1 MTVAVVPLEVGSR
14 ETGEPR
20 PGVAQQQSRGT
31 EQRSQSGTARIQA
44 DGDTEIPHPQGIA
57 EEAVKLDVVEATGSR
72 KVAEPLSEATGSA
85 TIEGS
90 GQVGGAAPVDAGAIA
105 AQAGAAQAG
114 SPTEAGPRRTGRQE
128 AALGASGA
136 GEPGKVGGTVG
147 EGREERPVAGA
158 TATVDPTV
166 ADTAAAGTAAAER
179 AAAETAAAAEAAAG
193 AAAAAKASQ
202 AESFFDDDDAES
214 ARPVRVIPPGL
225 DAYKREYFN
234 KQRAAEGNE
243 PPAGVIP
250 AGVPIPPSG
259 VAYAGAVP
267 GAAGGA
273 AGGASASVPA
283 DAVAPAGGAVH
294 APGAG
299 FPPMGGGQIVGGA
312 MGGAQL
318 GEVVDMGGIGGGMGG
333 MGGGMR
339 GGMTGG
345 MVGGMGGQPPEWPR
359 RRQTGTDKSRYNY
372 ASANHGAKIVDCS
385 SEAKRPQAVLDEDK
399 DKYLRIPCSVAN
411 KFLVI
416 ELSEFLARIETIVLA
431 NYEFYASSTKDFEVW
446 ASRNYPSDRWHFL
459 GNFSAQSVRTP
470 QAFEVTGSGDLGDSV
485 RYVMVRQLS
494 HHGAEFFCTLSL
506 VRVHGV
512 NELDGLREEMEA
524 MTRMMGAGRQAMPAA
539 PPGRQGVAAAAAAP
553 TLPVVPQA
561 VIAPVVTTPQAVTIP
576 QVVTTPEMVTT
587 QEVIT
592 PQVVTI
598 PHVVTV
604 GSVGLDGSVG
614 SEGSRAVPAQAE
626 GSDPP
631 STVGPSEQLPPLSVP
646 AAAVGA
652 AAEAASAAAPTS
664 SASFHES
671 SQPVQTPHPLPASP
685 PLPPAAPSAAPPKDA
700 AASAA
705 SPAAAA
711 ADAPV
716 ATSSE
721 SAGAPSNTGASEEP
735 GSTRGS
741 MADNGSSTGAP
752 GAIAQPPASGSV
764 PLGNSPAAEAASGKA
779 EEQSGGSSRVGVE
792 GGEEAGVVYGG
803 VEERGGLIQRGTER
817 EGGGS
822 SEGSREGSSR
832 VVPEEGVDSVRS
844 IGGSGGRNNIS
855 GRGNVTSGSSS
866 TGDSGS
872 SNATTGSNGG
882 SIQSGG
888 EVEGREAEK
897 LMISTKAKGTVDKGS
912 VEGKSGAVAAGEAAG
927 EEGRTG
933 GRHGVGRLGEG
944 ESEKL
949 AGKGEGAGCA
959 SVDGVAGHRGAA
971 AGADAASGCDA
982 GGGVEMGAAVVGD
995 GSNVERARSEA
1006 GVGAG
1011 VWAGAEASV
1020 EAGAVAGGEGGGGGG
1035 GGGGI
1040 GEVKREGGFSAP
1052 VSGEGSEKLSSLEE
1066 EVTGASEGRE
1076 AKGGSGVEGGREG
1089 SGAEEEQSDS
1099 GGDGSEPARRE
1110 FGGMREAEG
1119 GDLKLLG
1126 KGLGSDEARHVA
1138 GEKQENVGDVGRG
1151 VREEVGEGKEA
1162 RLGRG
1167 ELEAAVGDGRGSSLT
1182 GLVKGEEKAEAEA
1195 EAEAETE
1202 TGARAGEGAE
1212 AGADAVGGAK
1222 PEAEAKADPS
1232 IGSGGGIS
1240 VSASQEP
1247 QGQAGDVD
1255 MVGSK
1260 AGTGSSSSSR
1270 VGVPPTA
1277 PSMPSAA
1284 TPSHQGSAPGAGSSG
1299 GAGALGEGG
1308 SEVMEGSG
1316 EKAGANGR
1324 AGARE
1329 REAGEAKMDGENG
1342 GEGERVRSNVVE
1354 GGGGSSLGAAPSGG
1368 LSGSLSDKVES
1379 VQVKTAGPGV
1389 EQASPSAAAADG
1401 RQTGAFDAGGNKIQ
1415 ESREERPTA
1424 GDRSQRED
1432 SSVVVNRKTIEN
1444 GGKPIKEDVVS
1455 LQPDTTAEVDGTD
1468 NEPEAKRGSST
1479 TITSSTSSSTITSST
1494 SSGVG
1499 GDASSTAAGNKETG
1513 TGTMAASGT
1522 ATDATASTAVGNNGA
1537 LISGAQVVTSTTP
1550 FSISSS
1556 GSSFAGAASNLY
1568 GLKSLMHMVRQ
1579 WEDKQA
1585 VLEQYIED
1593 MAASYAA
1600 NLASTDAELLS
1611 LRTRLRNATGTIA
1624 GLQVQLQNAE
1634 RRHGKDLED
1643 RDFEKHYKT
1652 GKELGHGQFGTTYE
1666 SIQLATDNRVAVK
1679 AIQKK
1684 SMKQPIAVEDVER
1697 EVKILQLLSGHPN
1710 VVQFIDVFEDTEL
1723 VYIAMELC
1731 EGGELLDRILG
1742 KKDNRYSEKD
1752 AASVVRQ
1759 MLNVVA
1765 RCHLNGVV
1773 HRDLKPENFL
1783 FANKTEESP
1792 LKATDFGLSDFRKP
1806 GKHFTDVVGSAYYVA
1821 PEVLKRRSG
1830 PESDV
1835 WSIGVITYILL
1846 SGRRPFWDKTE
1857 AGIFNEVLKKKPDFR
1872 EKPWPQISTSAK
1884 DFVKKLLKK
1893 DPRARPTA
1901 AQALSHPWVKEG
1913 GNASSIPLDIA
1924 VLSNMREFVKY
1935 SRLKQ
1940 MALKA
1945 LATTLESTEVQ
1956 QLRDQF
1962 NAMDIN
1968 GDGTITIDEIRH
1980 ALNKDLP
1987 YEVKETKVVQILQAM
2002 DTNCDGIIDF
2012 DEFVAATLHVQQL
2025 EEADSAKWEER
2036 SKAAFN
2042 HFDTDGDG
2050 FIDAEELRVAA
2061 QVKGSLG
2068 RLIDEGDVDGDGR
2081 ISLPEFQK
2089 LLRCASINSRTNT
2102 TSRSRGRSGFGAI
2115 AE

>member
-31 EQRSQSGTARIQA
+31 EQRSQSGAARIQA
-44 DGDTEIPHPQGIA
+44 DGDTEMPHPQGIA
-57 EEAVKLDVVEATGSR
+57 EKAVKLDVVEATGSR
-72 KVAEPLSEATGSA
+72 KVAEPSSEATGSA

-136 GEPGKVGGTVG
+136 GEPGK
-147 EGREERPVAGA
+147 
-158 TATVDPTV
+158 
-166 ADTAAAGTAAAER
+166 
-179 AAAETAAAAEAAAG
+179 
-193 AAAAAKASQ
+193 
-202 AESFFDDDDAES
+202 
-214 ARPVRVIPPGL
+214 
-225 DAYKREYFN
+225 
-234 KQRAAEGNE
+234 RAAEVNE

-259 VAYAGAVP
+259 VTYAGAVP

-318 GEVVDMGGIGGGMGG
+318 GEVVDLGGIGGGIGGMGGG

-339 GGMTGG
+339 GGMAGG
-345 MVGGMGGQPPEWPR
+345 MAGGMGGQPPEWPR

-524 MTRMMGAGRQAMPAA
+524 MTRMMGAGRQAVPAA

-553 TLPVVPQA
+553 TLPVVSQA
-561 VIAPVVTTPQAVTIP
+561 AIAPVVTTPQAVTFP
-576 QVVTTPEMVTT
+576 PVVTTPEMVTT
-587 QEVIT
+587 

-598 PHVVTV
+598 PQVVTV

-631 STVGPSEQLPPLSVP
+631 STVGPSEQSPPLSVP

-652 AAEAASAAAPTS
+652 AAEAARAAAPTS
-664 SASFHES
+664 SAFFHES
-671 SQPVQTPHPLPASP
+671 SQPVQTPNPLPAFP
-685 PLPPAAPSAAPPKDA
+685 PPPPAAAAATPKDAAASAASPAAAAATPKDA

-721 SAGAPSNTGASEEP
+721 SAVAPSDTGASEEA
-735 GSTRGS
+735 GSTGGS
-741 MADNGSSTGAP
+741 TANNGSSTGAR
-752 GAIAQPPASGSV
+752 GAIAQPPVPGSV
-764 PLGNSPAAEAASGKA
+764 PLGNSPAAETATRKA
-779 EEQSGGSSRVGVE
+779 DELSGGSSRVGVE
-792 GGEEAGVVYGG
+792 GGEEAGEVYGG
-803 VEERGGLIQRGTER
+803 VEERGVLIQRGTER

-822 SEGSREGSSR
+822 SEGSREGSSE
-832 VVPEEGVDSVRS
+832 VVPQEGVDSVRS
-844 IGGSGGRNNIS
+844 IGGSGGSNNIS

-897 LMISTKAKGTVDKGS
+897 LMISTRAKGTDYNGS

-927 EEGRTG
+927 EEGRAG

-959 SVDGVAGHRGAA
+959 SVDGAAGHRGSA
-971 AGADAASGCDA
+971 AGADPASGCDT
-982 GGGVEMGAAVVGD
+982 GGGVEMGAAMVRD
-995 GSNVERARSEA
+995 GSNEEKAHFDT
-1006 GVGAG
+1006 GLG
-1011 VWAGAEASV
+1011 AGAEASV
-1020 EAGAVAGGEGGGGGG
+1020 EAGAVAGAVAGGEGGGGGG
-1035 GGGGI
+1035 T

-1052 VSGEGSEKLSSLEE
+1052 VSGEGSEKLSSLKEE
-1066 EVTGASEGRE
+1066 ATGASGGREGKGGSGLEGGREVLTRLKTHLEATGDSGGLE

-1089 SGAEEEQSDS
+1089 NRAEEEQSDS

-1119 GDLKLLG
+1119 GDSRLLG
-1126 KGLGSDEARHVA
+1126 KGLGSDELRHVA
-1138 GEKQENVGDVGRG
+1138 GEKQKNGGDVGRG
-1151 VREEVGEGKEA
+1151 VREEVDEVMET
-1162 RLGRG
+1162 RVGRG

-1195 EAEAETE
+1195 EAEAET
-1202 TGARAGEGAE
+1202 GAVAGAQAGAG

-1222 PEAEAKADPS
+1222 AEAAAEADPS
-1232 IGSGGGIS
+1232 IASGGGIS
-1240 VSASQEP
+1240 VSASKEP
-1247 QGQAGDVD
+1247 QGRAGDGD
-1255 MVGSK
+1255 TVGSE
-1260 AGTGSSSSSR
+1260 AGTGSGASSR

-1277 PSMPSAA
+1277 SSLPSAP
-1284 TPSHQGSAPGAGSSG
+1284 TPSHEGSAPGAGSSG

-1308 SEVMEGSG
+1308 SSYDMEGSG
-1316 EKAGANGR
+1316 EETGANGKTG
-1324 AGARE
+1324 ACEKGAR
-1329 REAGEAKMDGENG
+1329 EAKMDGESG
-1342 GEGERVRSNVVE
+1342 GEGERVNRNAVE
-1354 GGGGSSLGAAPSGG
+1354 GGGRSSLGAAPSGG
-1368 LSGSLSDKVES
+1368 LSGGLSDKEGN
-1379 VQVKTAGPGV
+1379 VQVKTAGAGV
-1389 EQASPSAAAADG
+1389 EQASPSAAADG
-1401 RQTGAFDAGGNKIQ
+1401 RQTAG
-1415 ESREERPTA
+1415 S
-1424 GDRSQRED
+1424 
-1432 SSVVVNRKTIEN
+1432 
-1444 GGKPIKEDVVS
+1444 
-1455 LQPDTTAEVDGTD
+1455 
-1468 NEPEAKRGSST
+1468 
-1479 TITSSTSSSTITSST
+1479 
-1494 SSGVG
+1494 
-1499 GDASSTAAGNKETG
+1499 
-1513 TGTMAASGT
+1513 
-1522 ATDATASTAVGNNGA
+1522 AVGNNGA

-1624 GLQVQLQNAE
+1624 GLQAQLQNADKPAVLE
-1634 RRHGKDLED
+1634 QYVDDMAASYAANLASTDAELLSLRTRLRNTTVTIAGLQAQLQNSWEGKQAVLEQYVEGMAASYAANLASTD
-1643 RDFEKHYKT
+1643 A
-1652 GKELGHGQFGTTYE
+1652 ELC
-1666 SIQLATDNRVAVK
+1666 
-1679 AIQKK
+1679 
-1684 SMKQPIAVEDVER
+1684 MKQPIAVEDVER

-1872 EKPWPQISTSAK
+1872 EKPWPQISSSAK

-2061 QVKGSLG
+2061 QFARMEEDWEEEAVDASQGDASQAEDDRTYIGSVLFNIKGLQHYPG
-2068 RLIDEGDVDGDGR
+2068 TVNPRE
-2081 ISLPEFQK
+2081 
-2089 LLRCASINSRTNT
+2089 
-2102 TSRSRGRSGFGAI
+2102 
-2115 AE
+2115 